1 MIHNANSNV
10 CNHMQHI
17 LLIHQQILADQNCQ
31 ILKVIDTAVLLRMTQ
46 EQVEIPDGPD
56 QREPIVL
63 HKIE

>member
-1 MIHNANSNV
+1 
-10 CNHMQHI
+10 MQHI